1 MDINILFFV
10 HVDAVINRTNDE
22 EDSDNVALIAGISAA
37 GAGLVFFII
46 IATVVILYFLYKRR
60 TYVTS

>member
-10 HVDAVINRTNDE
+10 HVDAVMDRTNDE

-37 GAGLVFFII
+37 GAGLVFLII
-46 IATVVILYFLYKRR
+46 IATVVFLYLYKRR

>member
-10 HVDAVINRTNDE
+10 HVDAVMNRTNDE

-37 GAGLVFFII
+37 VAGLVFLI